1 MAQNKDINRRQFL
14 KRATGATAGAI
25 VFPYIVSSSALGGAG
40 SVAAS
45 DRIVMGC
52 IGMGGMGTGD
62 MRGFLSKKEVQVVA
76 VCDVDKNNRDK
87 AREIVN
93 KKYDNSDCKA
103 CLDFRDVIERKD
115 IDALSLAL
123 PDHWHS
129 IPAVMGA
136 RTGKDIHAQ
145 KPFARTIRE
154 GRIMCDAVN
163 RYGIIWQTGSQQRS
177 ESNFHRAC
185 ELVRNGRIGKILK
198 VEVGLPTGGGSDN
211 KPVQPIPESLDWNF
225 WLGPAPWVP
234 FRGVYHWNWRWIMD
248 YSGGQ
253 LTDWAGHHI
262 DIAHWGLDLER
273 TGPVEIEGSGV
284 YPKDGIYDVPM
295 EYKFTCKYANGI
307 VMTVA
312 NNKQIP
318 QGTKWY
324 GDDGW
329 IYVKRGKLEANP
341 PSVLK
346 EVIGSDEIKLYK
358 SRDHRQNFLDCMR
371 SRKET
376 IAPAE
381 VGHRSISVGLLGEIA
396 MLTERKLHWDP
407 DKEIFHEDEQA
418 NRMLSRPMRS
428 PWHL

>member
-1 MAQNKDINRRQFL
+1 VAQNKEIDRRQFL
-14 KRATGATAGAI
+14 KSATGIAAGAI
-25 VFPYIVSSSALGGAG
+25 AFPYIVSPSALGKAG

-45 DRIVMGC
+45 NRIVMGC

-62 MRGFLSKKEVQVVA
+62 MQGFLSKKEVQVVA
-76 VCDVDKNNRDK
+76 VCDVDKNQNDK
-87 AREIVN
+87 A
-93 KKYDNSDCKA
+93 KKKVDQKYKNNDCKTY
-103 CLDFRDVIERKD
+103 LDFRDVIARDD

-136 RTGKDIHAQ
+136 RAGKDIHAQ
-145 KPFARTIRE
+145 KPLARTIRE
-154 GRIMCDAVN
+154 GRAICDAVH

-177 ESNFHRAC
+177 GANFHRAC
-185 ELVRNGRIGKILK
+185 ELVRNGRIGKVHK
-198 VEVGLPTGGGSDN
+198 VEVGLPTGGASDN
-211 KPVQPIPESLDWNF
+211 KPVQPIPEGVNWDW

-234 FRGVYHWNWRWIMD
+234 YRGIMHWNWRWMMD

-273 TGPVEIEGSGV
+273 TGPVEIEGRGV

-295 EYKFTCKYANGI
+295 EYKFTCKYANGVI
-307 VMTVA
+307 MTVA

-324 GDDGW
+324 GDKGW
-329 IYVKRGKLEANP
+329 VYVKRGKLEANP
-341 PSVLK
+341 KSVLD
-346 EVIGSDEIKLYK
+346 EVIGPNEIQLYK
-358 SRDHRQNFLDCMR
+358 SRDHRQNFLDCVK
-371 SRKET
+371 SRKEP

-381 VGHRSISVGLLGEIA
+381 VAHRSISVGLLGEIA
-396 MLTERKLHWDP
+396 MLTEKKLQWDP
-407 DKEIFHEDEQA
+407 EKEEFINDEQA